1 MFKWKIDFLWKT
13 IANELFEAL
22 WFKCGVMDGI
32 FTGISRILSSES
44 FLGILHIL
52 SRVYNKIVAYYAPTY
67 TALHKLILIPIKA
80 QTQKLKEMY

>member
-1 MFKWKIDFLWKT
+1 MWSYGWYFHGHQQDSLI
-13 IANELFEAL
+13 
-22 WFKCGVMDGI
+22 
-32 FTGISRILSSES
+32 RI